1 MKKLKWIDF
10 DECIY
15 SIYMHCKNKKFDG
28 VYGFPRGGL
37 CLAVA
42 LSHSLG
48 IPLLD
53 EPQDYSLIVD
63 DIYDTGYTLEKI
75 KHIKGSETH
84 VWVSKKKPTWW
95 NAYQHIQENE
105 WIVFPWENMNEA
117 GKDRDLYYRSRPK
130 QFLPH

>member
-15 SIYMHCKNKKFDG
+15 SISMRCKNKKFEG

-48 IPLLD
+48 IPLLKAPKD
-53 EPQDYSLIVD
+53 NSLIVD

-75 KHIKGSETH
+75 KHIKGSETY
-84 VWVSKKKPTWW
+84 VWVSRKKPTWW
-95 NAYQHIQENE
+95 NAYKYIQKNE
-105 WIVFPWENMNEA
+105 WIIFPWENINEA
-117 GKDRDLYYRSRPK
+117 GKDREIYYQSRY
-130 QFLPH
+130 

>member
-1 MKKLKWIDF
+1 MNKLNWIEF
-10 DECIY
+10 DKCIY
-15 SIYMHCKNKKFDG
+15 SIHKQCKNKNFEG

-48 IPLLD
+48 IPLLQ
-53 EPQDYSLIVD
+53 EPKDNSLIVD
-63 DIYDTGYTLEKI
+63 DIYDTGFTLEKI

-95 NAYQHIQENE
+95 NAHKYIKDSE
-105 WIVFPWENMNEA
+105 WIIFPWENIHA
-117 GKDRDLYYRSRPK
+117 ADKDRDLYYKSRA
-130 QFLPH
+130 

>member
-1 MKKLKWIDF
+1 MRKLKWIDF

-15 SIYMHCKNKKFDG
+15 SISMRCKNKKFEG

-48 IPLLD
+48 LPLLD
-53 EPQDYSLIVD
+53 EPKNNSLIVD

-75 KHIKGSETH
+75 KHLKGSETY
-84 VWVSKKKPTWW
+84 VWISKKKPTWW
-95 NAYQHIQENE
+95 NCYKYINDNE
-105 WIVFPWENMNEA
+105 WIIFPWEKINAAE
-117 GKDRDLYYRSRPK
+117 DDLALYNKSRS
-130 QFLPH
+130 

>member
-1 MKKLKWIDF
+1 MHKLSWKEF
-10 DECIY
+10 DECII
-15 SIYMHCKNKKFDG
+15 SISNQCKENNFEG

-48 IPLLD
+48 LPLLE
-53 EPQDYSLIVD
+53 EPINNSLIVD
-63 DIYDTGYTLEKI
+63 DIYDTGHTLEKV

-95 NAYQHIQENE
+95 NSYKYIKGNE
-105 WIVFPWENMNEA
+105 SVSYTH
-117 GKDRDLYYRSRPK
+117 LT
-130 QFLPH
+130 LPTILLV

>member
-1 MKKLKWIDF
+1 MDKLKWIEF
-10 DECIY
+10 EECVS
-15 SIYMHCKNKKFDG
+15 SISKKCKNKRFEG

-75 KHIKGSETH
+75 KHIKGSEAH
-84 VWVSKKKPTWW
+84 VWISKKQPTWW
-95 NAYQHIQENE
+95 NTYKYIKAKE
-105 WIVFPWENMNEA
+105 WIIFPWENINSTD
-117 GKDRDLYYRSRPK
+117 KDREIYYQSRY
-130 QFLPH
+130 